1 MVGMHPEGVL
11 LITAISVAI
20 GILILRHR
28 GQKLRLPIATL
39 ALALLT
45 FVVGLLVL
53 ADQTLPVVLGRDFG
67 AIALGEWWHF
77 VTAMFAQDPSWFPI
91 LFNVI
96 ALLVIGTLFE
106 SAFGW
111 WMLLLTF
118 FGAGLVSEVAGYLLN
133 QPAGFTGNSVA
144 NSGLAGML
152 AVVALTLPLPARAL
166 GILSILAAVALYARG
181 LFIFAFPD
189 LHPIGY
195 FAGALIGLVYVVVG
209 WARTRAG
216 RNREPSVAT

>member
-1 MVGMHPEGVL
+1 MHPEGVL
-11 LITAISVAI
+11 LITAFSVAI
-20 GILILRHR
+20 GILVLRER
-28 GQKLRLPIATL
+28 GQKLRLPIATIVL
-39 ALALLT
+39 ALVA

-53 ADQTLPVVLGRDFG
+53 NDNSLPVILGRDFG

-77 VTAMFAQDPSWFPI
+77 VTAMFAQDPDWFPI
-91 LFNVI
+91 LFNVL
-96 ALLVIGTLFE
+96 ALLAIGTLFE

-111 WMLLLTF
+111 WMLLVTF

-133 QPAGFTGNSVA
+133 QPAGFTGNSIA

-166 GILSILAAVALYARG
+166 GILSILAAAALYARG

-195 FAGALIGLVYVVVG
+195 FTGALIGLIYVLVV
-209 WARTRAG
+209 WAKTRAS